1 MATAPLPKRA
11 LGRTGESLSIV
22 GFGGI
27 IVMDETTA
35 DAARMVGSAIDAGCN
50 YFDVAPSYGNAE
62 TMLGPA
68 LAPYRKDVFLACKT
82 TNRKKAD
89 AARELRESLGRMKTD
104 RFDLYQMHAITTEED
119 TNTAFGPGGALEALV
134 EAKQQGLVRF
144 LGFSA
149 HSETAALKAM
159 ATYAFDTILF
169 PFSVGSWR
177 DGHFGPKVLDTAKA
191 KSMGLLALKALGKR
205 NLKDGEARPWK
216 KCWYKPVD
224 TYEEAAAGL
233 RFTLSLPVTAA
244 VSPGHKELF
253 DWMVQAA
260 HEFQPL
266 PRNEIPAVLQPSL
279 GFGPI
284 FSATPA

>member
-1 MATAPLPKRA
+1 MAMTPLPKRP

-27 IVMDETTA
+27 IVMDETAA

-68 LAPYRKDVFLACKT
+68 LEPYRKNVFLACKT
-82 TNRKKAD
+82 TNRTNTD
-89 AARELRESLGRMKTD
+89 AAKELRASLGRMKTD
-104 RFDLYQMHAITTEED
+104 RFDLYQLHAITTEED

-134 EAKQQGLVRF
+134 EAKREGLVRF

-159 ATYAFDTILF
+159 ATHAFDTILF

-191 KSMGLLALKALGKR
+191 KGMGLLALKALGKR
-205 NLKDGEARPWK
+205 NLNSGEARPWK
-216 KCWYKPVD
+216 KCCYKPVD

-233 RFTLSLPVTAA
+233 RFTLSLPITAA
-244 VSPGHKELF
+244 VSPGHIELF
-253 DWMVQAA
+253 NWMVKAA

-284 FSATPA
+284 FSAA